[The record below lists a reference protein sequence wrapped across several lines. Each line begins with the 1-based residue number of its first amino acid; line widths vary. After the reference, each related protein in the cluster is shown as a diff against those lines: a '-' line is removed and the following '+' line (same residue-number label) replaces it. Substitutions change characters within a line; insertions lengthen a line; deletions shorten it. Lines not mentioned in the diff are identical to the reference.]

1 MRLLGYRRIG
11 LFDNYGLGT
20 AVSTFAIF
28 AFALLALLCRAFA
41 ILTRCAVLTLRSFGA
56 SQTHFSQV
64 HTPSAHLHSPHLHS
78 SQGQAAQHAV
88 ASAATVS
95 VSTTCTSAAFLA
107 FLLPHAVITKAAI
120 ATMQT
125 SVNFFMVFK
134 F

>member
-56 SQTHFSQV
+56 TAPFANTLLARAGGAACSCLGSHRLGLDNLYFRSLLGVPVTACGHHESG
-64 HTPSAHLHSPHLHS
+64 HSHD
-78 SQGQAAQHAV
+78 A
-88 ASAATVS
+88 
-95 VSTTCTSAAFLA
+95 
-107 FLLPHAVITKAAI
+107 
-120 ATMQT
+120 
-125 SVNFFMVFK
+125 NER
-134 F
+134 

>member
-56 SQTHFSQV
+56 TAPFAN
-64 HTPSAHLHSPHLHS
+64 TLLASAHTLGAFALPAFALLA
-78 SQGQAAQHAV
+78 GAGGA
-88 ASAATVS
+88 AATVS